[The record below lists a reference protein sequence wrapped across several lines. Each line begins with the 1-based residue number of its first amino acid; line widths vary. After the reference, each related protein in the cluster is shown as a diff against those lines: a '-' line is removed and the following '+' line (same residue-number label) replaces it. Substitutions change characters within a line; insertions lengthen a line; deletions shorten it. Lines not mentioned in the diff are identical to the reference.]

1 MAKVNGSSLILYAD
15 GLAIAGQRGG
25 TLSLEADLPETTD
38 KFSQGWEEH
47 DVDGKISGTID
58 FDALMSTTG
67 LSAEGL
73 LDKIINREDLLA
85 LFYSED
91 MTKLFL
97 AKTKLKSHK
106 IEAPGEQLMAL
117 SGSLQISGEAY
128 FIGGNLMSS
137 GIFYL
142 NNYTSFSWDDE
153 ERLGTVYA
161 LNTSESVY
169 ARAGFDPS
177 ITEGDIFL
185 FIGFLSLVSGEKPSV
200 QLLNS
205 GAVPITS
212 KEQLVEGV
220 NLIKLIAT
228 DSSIHFILELSNTSP
243 TEFYI
248 YNTMLFKL

>member
-1 MAKVNGSSLILYAD
+1 MAKINGSSLILYAD
-15 GLAIAGQRGG
+15 GEAIAGQRRG
-25 TLSLEADLPETTD
+25 SLNIEADLPETTD

-73 LDKIINREDLLA
+73 LNKIIDREDLLA

-106 IEAPGEQLMAL
+106 VEAPGEQPMAL
-117 SGSLQISGEAY
+117 SGNLQINGKAY
-128 FIGGNLMSS
+128 FLSGNLMPST
-137 GIFYL
+137 FYT
-142 NNYTSFSWDDE
+142 NNYTSFSWDDDS
-153 ERLGTVYA
+153 RFGTIYA
-161 LNTSESVY
+161 SKTSGSAY
-169 ARAGFDPS
+169 ARAGVDS
-177 ITEGDIFL
+177 QRIFETDVVL
-185 FIGFLSLVSGEKPSV
+185 FVGFLSLTSGEAPSV

-205 GAVPITS
+205 MGLGIS
-212 KEQLVEGV
+212 NKEQLVEGA
-220 NLIKLIAT
+220 NLIELMAL
-228 DSSIHFILELSNTSP
+228 DSDNTFQLEISNTTA

>member
-1 MAKVNGSSLILYAD
+1 MAKINGSSLILYAD
-15 GLAIAGQRGG
+15 GEAIAGQRRG
-25 TLSLEADLPETTD
+25 SLNIEADLPETTD

-73 LDKIINREDLLA
+73 LNKIIDREDLLA

-106 IEAPGEQLMAL
+106 VEAPGEQPMAL
-117 SGSLQISGEAY
+117 SGSLQINGKAY
-128 FIGGNLMSS
+128 FINGNLMPST
-137 GIFYL
+137 FYT
-142 NNYTSFSWDDE
+142 NNYTSFSWDDDS
-153 ERLGTVYA
+153 RFGTVYA
-161 LNTSESVY
+161 SKTSGSAY
-169 ARAGFDPS
+169 ARAGIGSQS
-177 ITEGDIFL
+177 ITTGDVVL
-185 FIGFLSLVSGEKPSV
+185 FVGFLSLTSGEAPSV
-200 QLLNS
+200 QLLNAMNLDIS
-205 GAVPITS
+205 N
-212 KEQLVEGV
+212 KEQLVEGA
-220 NLIKLIAT
+220 NLIELTAT
-228 DSSIHFILELSNTSP
+228 NSDSAFQLEITNTTA

>member
-1 MAKVNGSSLILYAD
+1 MAKINGSSLILYAD
-15 GLAIAGQRGG
+15 GEAIAGQRRG
-25 TLSLEADLPETTD
+25 SLNIEADLPETTD

-73 LDKIINREDLLA
+73 LNKIIDREDLLA

-106 IEAPGEQLMAL
+106 VEAPGEQPMAL
-117 SGSLQISGEAY
+117 SGSLQINGKAY
-128 FIGGNLMSS
+128 FVSGNLMPSS
-137 GIFYL
+137 FDA
-142 NNYTSFSWDDE
+142 YTYSSFSWDE
-153 ERLGTVYA
+153 EEKFGTIHA
-161 LNTSESVY
+161 INSSGWVY
-169 ARAGFDPS
+169 ARAIINQS
-177 ITEGDIFL
+177 ITTDDIFL
-185 FIGFLSLVSGEKPSV
+185 FVGFFSRISGEVPLV
-200 QLLNS
+200 RLLNS
-205 GAVPITS
+205 AGSVISNESYLTEGA
-212 KEQLVEGV
+212 
-220 NLIKLIAT
+220 NLIEFTATGSDTTFKLDIT
-228 DSSIHFILELSNTSP
+228 NNYS